1 MRFFGLDVHL
11 DFCEVAVA
19 EGGRVSRVGRIASTP
34 EAIREFAA
42 GLNGSDQVVLEAS
55 CGAMMIARL
64 LEESDVGQVVV
75 CNAAETRAI
84 SHARV
89 KSDRFDAA
97 MLAKLLSAG
106 MLKAVWVPDE
116 ATSSLRRRV
125 ARRAGLVRA
134 RTRVKNEVHAV
145 LARCLID
152 RPPVSDLFG
161 KKGRVWLLEQQLP
174 EEEAETVA
182 SCLRHIDFLGGEITE
197 LDQRIAQQALA
208 FPGFQRLLTIPGVDV
223 GTAVA
228 VIAAIGDITRFP
240 TAGQLVAYLG
250 LDPKVRQSGSEP
262 ARYGHISK
270 RGDPQARSMLVEAAW
285 ISIRSP
291 GPLKA
296 FGERVRARRG
306 AQIAAVA
313 VARKLVVLC
322 WHLLTKDQDYAFA
335 RPSLTRQKTRRLE
348 LLAGAPPL
356 ARRHSGPPVSP
367 TSSQRAAE
375 RELQAQADQ
384 GGLTLTLDGSGRQV
398 GLAGKDL
405 ESLRLGY
412 AQHVYRQQGAT
423 VERSVVLTGGWQ
435 TSKETAYVEA
445 SRARQAT
452 EWFLARDELGA
463 EGQDERRVM
472 QLAPQDASEPRA
484 NTLARAPRVA
494 RSALVVGIR
503 SRADALAK
511 PRALAHPHHVESRSR
526 TRAGRGSRR
535 PLINSLA
542 VLRVWRSLTETAQT
556 NQELPKG
563 TA

>member
-1 MRFFGLDVHL
+1 
-11 DFCEVAVA
+11 
-19 EGGRVSRVGRIASTP
+19 
-34 EAIREFAA
+34 
-42 GLNGSDQVVLEAS
+42 
-55 CGAMMIARL
+55 MMIARL
-64 LEESDVGQVVV
+64 LEEGDVGRVVV

-145 LARCLID
+145 LARCLIG

-174 EEEAETVA
+174 EEEAETVR
-182 SCLRHIDFLGGEITE
+182 SCLRHIDFLGGEITG
-197 LDQRIAQQALA
+197 LDQRVAQQALV

-223 GTAVA
+223 GTAAA
-228 VIAAIGDITRFP
+228 VIAAIGDITRFQSP
-240 TAGQLVAYLG
+240 GQLVAYLG

-291 GPLKA
+291 GPLRA

-356 ARRHSGPPVSP
+356 PRRHGGPPVSP

-375 RELQAQADQ
+375 RELQAQAELAYRRLIDDWRTTAPK
-384 GGLTLTLDGSGRQV
+384 GG
-398 GLAGKDL
+398 A
-405 ESLRLGY
+405 
-412 AQHVYRQQGAT
+412 GAT
-423 VERSVVLTGGWQ
+423 PGRASNRP
-435 TSKETAYVEA
+435 SKGKA
-445 SRARQAT
+445 ARQAT
-452 EWFLARDELGA
+452 S
-463 EGQDERRVM
+463 
-472 QLAPQDASEPRA
+472 P
-484 NTLARAPRVA
+484 
-494 RSALVVGIR
+494 
-503 SRADALAK
+503 
-511 PRALAHPHHVESRSR
+511 
-526 TRAGRGSRR
+526 
-535 PLINSLA
+535 
-542 VLRVWRSLTETAQT
+542 
-556 NQELPKG
+556 
-563 TA
+563 